1 MNVATSAGKRNVGV
15 RDLRDH
21 LSRYLIEVREGGEL
35 VVTEH
40 GHPIARIV
48 PAAAAPDRLAELIAS
63 GTAKSPQ
70 SKRRRLPA
78 ALKGVGTLSDLVA
91 AQRR

>member
-1 MNVATSAGKRNVGV
+1 MGV

-21 LSRYLIEVREGGEL
+21 LSRYLSEVRKGAEL

-48 PAAAAPDRLAELIAS
+48 PAEAVPDRLAELIAAGS
-63 GTAKSPQ
+63 AKSPQ
-70 SKRRRLPA
+70 SKRRKLPA
-78 ALKGVGTLSDLVA
+78 ALKGVGPLSDLVA